1 MNMAKKFILALILLV
16 FIIICGILF
25 LGNDSVNIFNDGENI
40 TVETTTFSDIDKT
53 GLNNAICNYT
63 MQVMDDTTT
72 NITTYRNEIGNI
84 CKHYG
89 LEDAEINIDSSIGPD
104 QIPVVVNVDGTSMLP
119 TLQDGQ
125 IAMLNKTHDVHVGD
139 IVVADS
145 DEYGGI
151 IKRVDKIDGNNIH
164 LVSDNKNVS
173 YEFIN
178 GELYQIKGISTWVD
192 ISDVNGVVVEY

>member
-1 MNMAKKFILALILLV
+1 MAKKFILALILLV